1 MNDSVLGWKFFGGY
15 NLNEY
20 LGAEFAYV
28 NAGEVELKCCKK
40 QGNTT
45 LATIEVSGFSFAG
58 LFRYPVTSEFSIFA
72 KGGGFIWSREAEAR
86 PPATTIAEDD
96 GISYI
101 AGLGAEY
108 EVIENFGIRAEW
120 ERYDYDNS
128 VDLFSFGLL
137 YKF

>member
-15 NLNEY
+15 NFNEY

-28 NAGEVELKCCKK
+28 NAGEPEIKL
-40 QGNTT
+40 GNTT
-45 LATIEVSGFSFAG
+45 LVIIDVSGFSFAG

-72 KGGGFIWSREAEAR
+72 KGGGFIWSLEAEAKR
-86 PPATTIAEDD
+86 PATTIAEDD

-108 EVIENFGIRAEW
+108 EVTENFGVRAEW